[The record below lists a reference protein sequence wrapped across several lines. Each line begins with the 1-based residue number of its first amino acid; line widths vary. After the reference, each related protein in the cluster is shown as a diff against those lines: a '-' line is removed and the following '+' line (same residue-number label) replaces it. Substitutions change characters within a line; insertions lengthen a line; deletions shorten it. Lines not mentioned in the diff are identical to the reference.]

1 MIKSL
6 FFHASSGPR
15 GRRGAPRRR
24 RPGRRLL
31 DYALTLVLLGVLVAV
46 AARLD
51 RREPVESQGR
61 PTVNDGDSLTFGSLR
76 VRLVGI
82 DAPEYGQACRLEGAD
97 YACGKRSREALV
109 KAIGGQEVSCS
120 GSEHDRYGRLLAVC
134 TAGGLDLNRA
144 QVEAGWA
151 VSYGDYRAEEAK
163 ARAAGAGI
171 WAGTFERPKD
181 WRRDHG
187 TATETGEGDLLA
199 QTGDWLRQTLR
210 FWAQATY
217 SLLMDLAMD
226 PGGNDK

>member
-1 MIKSL
+1 M
-6 FFHASSGPR
+6 
-15 GRRGAPRRR
+15 
-24 RPGRRLL
+24 
-31 DYALTLVLLGVLVAV
+31 VLLAVLIAL

-51 RREPVESQGR
+51 RKEPVEPQGR
-61 PTVNDGDSLTFGSLR
+61 PTVNDGDSLAFGSLR

-82 DAPEYGQACRLEGAD
+82 DAPEYGQTCVLDGAE
-97 YACGKRSREALV
+97 YGCGKRSREALV

-134 TAGGLDLNRA
+134 MAGGVDLNRA

-151 VSYGDYRAEEAK
+151 VSYGVGYRAEEAK
-163 ARAAGAGI
+163 AKTAGAGI
-171 WAGTFERPKD
+171 WAGKFERPQD

-187 TATETGEGDLLA
+187 AATDTGEGDLLA

>member
-1 MIKSL
+1 MIKRL
-6 FFHASSGPR
+6 FFNTTSGSR
-15 GRRGAPRRR
+15 GRSRRT
-24 RPGRRLL
+24 GRRLL
-31 DYALTLVLLGVLVAV
+31 DYALTFVLLAGLIVVAT
-46 AARLD
+46 RLD
-51 RREPVESQGR
+51 RREPVEPHGR

-82 DAPEYGQACRLEGAD
+82 DAPEYDQTCTRNGAD
-97 YACGKRSREALV
+97 YACGKRSREALA
-109 KAIGGQEVSCS
+109 KAIGGRVVSCS

-171 WAGTFERPKD
+171 WSGSFERPQD
-181 WRRDHG
+181 WRRDRG
-187 TATETGEGDLLA
+187 TAIETGEGDLLA
-199 QTGDWLRQTLR
+199 QGGDWLRETLK

-217 SLLMDLAMD
+217 NLLMDI
-226 PGGNDK
+226 GGKR